1 MPVRFY
7 AHSPVESVGERGAL
21 FEVARGLLE
30 RYGSADAPPFALVAN
45 VVPDRVPAWRAYKLT
60 QLDALLL
67 GENFVALLDFKS
79 AARPVIG
86 EENTRW
92 AIVKR
97 DGRHEHDP
105 LLAGHSTNP
114 FHQLKYAR
122 HQWSHF
128 FREATKPLLAEGEP
142 SPFDWNELSGRV
154 VFYPWLHHE
163 SRLFAPPIWLR
174 FLSAKHVAADAA
186 ATTSGFRLTPPL
198 MRALAEDVLQ
208 AQVWDLT
215 RYIRSPIF
223 ELALVRSDGFSPRS
237 YPIHAHSQVTIGRSS
252 ANDIV
257 IDGRYK
263 RSSRYHARLVADD
276 KDVRL
281 YDEGSRHGTFV
292 NKRLVPPAGLRLKA
306 GDRIEF
312 GHGGGDQEGQVA
324 TGFIQPSPGSHLQ
337 GTSESETRKE

>member
-1 MPVRFY
+1 MPVKFY
-7 AHSPVESVGERGAL
+7 AHTPVESLGERGAL

-30 RYGSADAPPFALVAN
+30 RYGGADAPPFALVAN
-45 VVPDRVPAWRAYKLT
+45 VVPDRLPAWRGYELT
-60 QLDALLL
+60 QIDALLL
-67 GENFVALLDFKS
+67 GESFVALLDFKS
-79 AARPVIG
+79 VARPVIG

-97 DGRHEHDP
+97 DNRLDHDV
-105 LLAGHSTNP
+105 LGGSKINP
-114 FHQLKYAR
+114 FHQLKHAR

-128 FREATKPLLAEGEP
+128 FREATEPLLAEGEP

-186 ATTSGFRLTPPL
+186 ATTAGFRLTPAL

-215 RYIRSPIF
+215 RYIRHSIF
-223 ELALVRSDGFSPRS
+223 TLALVRSDGSPPHS
-237 YPIHAHSQVTIGRSS
+237 YPIYAHSQVTIGRSS
-252 ANDIV
+252 ANDII
-257 IDGRYK
+257 IDDGYK

-276 KDVRL
+276 EDVRL
-281 YDEGSRHGTFV
+281 YDEGSRHGTYV
-292 NKRLVPPAGLRLKA
+292 NERLVPPAGQRLKI

-312 GHGGGDQEGQVA
+312 GRGVGGQRAQVA
-324 TGFIQPSPGSHLQ
+324 TGFIEPPRRRHPYGSA
-337 GTSESETRKE
+337 ETP